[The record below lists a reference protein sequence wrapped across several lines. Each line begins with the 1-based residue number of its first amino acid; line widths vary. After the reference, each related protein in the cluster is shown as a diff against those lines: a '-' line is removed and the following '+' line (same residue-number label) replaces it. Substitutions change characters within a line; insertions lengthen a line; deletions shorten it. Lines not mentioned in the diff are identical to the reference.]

1 MNGEIET
8 IEQIEVTNKL
18 LVDMVK
24 NQKESSKSLFRI
36 FIVTVCCFTVLLV
49 SLVIGFF
56 YYESQFE
63 VTDKVTT
70 KTITQE
76 VSGSDSAINNV
87 EVDQYNDN
95 AVHNQK

>member
-8 IEQIEVTNKL
+8 IEKIEVTNKL

-24 NQKESSKSLFRI
+24 NQKESSKSLFRV

-49 SLVIGFF
+49 SLIIGFF

-70 KTITQE
+70 KIEQE
-76 VSGSDSAINNV
+76 ASGSDSSINNI
-87 EVDQYNDN
+87 EGNQYNDS
-95 AVHNQK
+95 AVHNQN

>member
-49 SLVIGFF
+49 SLIIGFF

-70 KTITQE
+70 NIEQE
-76 VSGSDSAINNV
+76 VSGSDSSINNI
-87 EVDQYNDN
+87 EGNQYNDSS
-95 AVHNQK
+95 VHNQN

>member
-24 NQKESSKSLFRI
+24 NQKESSKSLFRV

-49 SLVIGFF
+49 SLIIGFF
-56 YYESQFE
+56 YYERQFE

-70 KTITQE
+70 KIEQE
-76 VSGSDSAINNV
+76 VSGSDSSINNI
-87 EVDQYNDN
+87 EGNQYNDSS
-95 AVHNQK
+95 VHNQN

>member
-1 MNGEIET
+1 MGEIET

-49 SLVIGFF
+49 SLIIGFF

-70 KTITQE
+70 KIEQE
-76 VSGSDSAINNV
+76 VSGSDYSINNI
-87 EVDQYNDN
+87 EGNQCNDS
-95 AVHNQK
+95 AVHNQN

>member
-24 NQKESSKSLFRI
+24 NQKESSKSLFRV

-49 SLVIGFF
+49 SLIIGFF

-70 KTITQE
+70 KIEQE
-76 VSGSDSAINNV
+76 VSGSDSSNNNI
-87 EVDQYNDN
+87 EGNQYNDSS
-95 AVHNQK
+95 VHNQN